1 MAVTTKIGMRRSA
14 AQLHALAEVEREIRA
29 TDPHSRRKYLR
40 EFAEAYTR
48 YSHTLAETE
57 LSAALLEADLLL
69 VGDYHA
75 LPRSQQFAA
84 ELVEQ
89 FCAAGKKVVLGLEMI
104 FARDQRWLD
113 AWQRGEI
120 GDEQLRQRI
129 RHDTEWGYSWEPL
142 RDLLIRSRAQEFR

>member
-1 MAVTTKIGMRRSA
+1 MAVTSRIGMRRSA
-14 AQLHALAEVEREIRA
+14 AQLHALAKVEREIRA

-48 YSHTLAETE
+48 YSHVLTPPQ
-57 LSAALLEADLLL
+57 LSEAILESDILL

-89 FCAAGKKVVLGLEMI
+89 LSRAGRKVVLGLEMV
-104 FARDQRWLD
+104 FARDQRFLN
-113 AWQRGEI
+113 AWQRREI
-120 GDEQLRQRI
+120 GDEQLRHRI

-142 RDLLIRSRAQEFR
+142 RDLLLRARAQGA